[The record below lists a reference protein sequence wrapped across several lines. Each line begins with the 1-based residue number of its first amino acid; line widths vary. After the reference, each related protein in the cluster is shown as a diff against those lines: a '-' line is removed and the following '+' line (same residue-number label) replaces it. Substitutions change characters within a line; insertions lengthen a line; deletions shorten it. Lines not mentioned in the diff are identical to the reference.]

1 MIKPMH
7 DNILVKIQKKER
19 EQKRASGLI
28 VVQSESAADKPN
40 MGIVADI
47 GEGRYLM
54 DGTLIPSSVKVGD
67 KIIFN
72 KFAGTEIQEEE
83 EYFLLIKENDILG
96 VIK

>member
-7 DNILVKIQKKER
+7 DNILVKIEKKEK
-19 EQKRASGLI
+19 EQKMASGLVI
-28 VVQSESAADKPN
+28 VHAETAADKPN
-40 MGIVADI
+40 IGVVSDI

-72 KFAGTEIQEEE
+72 KFAGTEIQDGQ